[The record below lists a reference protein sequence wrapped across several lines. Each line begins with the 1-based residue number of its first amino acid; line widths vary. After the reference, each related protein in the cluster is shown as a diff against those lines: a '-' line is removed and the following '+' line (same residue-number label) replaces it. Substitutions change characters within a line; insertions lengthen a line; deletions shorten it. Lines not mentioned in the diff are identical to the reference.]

1 MAQTLAGRTAFVS
14 GSSSGIGRAV
24 AIELARLGATV
35 LVHGRDKSRINDVAN
50 VIRDAGGTAHETWG
64 ELTNDASAADVIR
77 RVKDAVDGVD
87 ILINTA
93 GNAGTENWKQSTSAV
108 FSEQYEINANSAVRL
123 IQGFLPEMRKRRWGR
138 IVQFSSIA
146 ANRPLED
153 QVPAYCAAKAALL
166 AITSNLAMTV
176 ATEGVTVNSVS
187 PGYILTPALQDYFLA
202 MPQNAGRQWS
212 DLEPSIAEM
221 LGIRMG
227 RLGRPEDIAQF
238 IGFLAGPGGDWITGS
253 NFRLD
258 GGNLC
263 TMN

>member
-1 MAQTLAGRTAFVS
+1 MVQTLAGRTAFVS

-35 LVHGRDKSRINDVAN
+35 LVHGRDKARINAVAN
-50 VIRDAGGTAHETWG
+50 VIRQAGGTAHETCG
-64 ELTNDASAADVIR
+64 GLTDDASATSVIDQAR
-77 RVKDAVDGVD
+77 NAVEGVD

-93 GNAGTENWKQSTSAV
+93 GNAGTENWPQSTSAV
-108 FSEQYEINANSAVRL
+108 FAAQYETNTNSAVRL
-123 IQGFLPEMRKRRWGR
+123 IQGFLPAMRAQRWGR

-146 ANRPLED
+146 ANRPLD
-153 QVPAYCAAKAALL
+153 NQVPAYCAAKAALL

-176 ATEGVTVNSVS
+176 ASEGVTVNSVS
-187 PGYILTPALQDYFLA
+187 PGYIVTPALKDYFLA
-202 MPQNAGRQWS
+202 MPENAGRQWS

-227 RLGRPEDIAQF
+227 RLGRPEDMAQF
-238 IGFLAGPGGDWITGS
+238 IGFLVGPGGDWITGS